1 MTNIKNKLLSLT
13 PSAIKHLKSIL
24 EDSPETNMAVK
35 LGVKNGGCAGMAYT
49 MDYID
54 EVRDTDECIEIDGI
68 KLVIDPKAI
77 LFLLGTEMDYQK
89 STLNSGFI
97 FNNPNQ
103 TDACGCG
110 ESVTL
115 VEADI
120 PVDFNKEGSIF
131 PLNFASLFSRKA
143 LTPSLKSSDWPAI
156 NCRSLSKLSCS
167 SYELSKLS
175 QKAFLIRPSDIGP
188 IASSL
193 ASVIVSF
200 SKSLSS

>member
-1 MTNIKNKLLSLT
+1 MKNLKNKLLSLT

-24 EDSPETNMAVK
+24 EDSPDANKAIK

-54 EVRDTDECIEIDGI
+54 EINETDEYIDFEGI

-115 VEADI
+115 VEADV
-120 PVDFNKEGSIF
+120 PVDFDEG
-131 PLNFASLFSRKA
+131 NFISR
-143 LTPSLKSSDWPAI
+143 
-156 NCRSLSKLSCS
+156 
-167 SYELSKLS
+167 
-175 QKAFLIRPSDIGP
+175 
-188 IASSL
+188 
-193 ASVIVSF
+193 
-200 SKSLSS
+200 

>member
-1 MTNIKNKLLSLT
+1 MKNVKNKLLSLT
-13 PSAIKHLKSIL
+13 PNAIKHLKSIL
-24 EDSPETNMAVK
+24 EDSPESNKAVK

-54 EVRDTDECIEIDGI
+54 EVRDTDEYINIEGI

-115 VEADI
+115 VEADV
-120 PVDFNKEGSIF
+120 PVEFNEETII
-131 PLNFASLFSRKA
+131 SR
-143 LTPSLKSSDWPAI
+143 
-156 NCRSLSKLSCS
+156 
-167 SYELSKLS
+167 
-175 QKAFLIRPSDIGP
+175 
-188 IASSL
+188 
-193 ASVIVSF
+193 
-200 SKSLSS
+200 

>member
-1 MTNIKNKLLSLT
+1 MKNVKNKLLSLT
-13 PSAIKHLKSIL
+13 PNAIKHLKSIL
-24 EDSPETNMAVK
+24 EDSPESNKAVK

-54 EVRDTDECIEIDGI
+54 EVRDTDEYIDIEGI

-115 VEADI
+115 VEADV
-120 PVDFNKEGSIF
+120 PVEFNEETII
-131 PLNFASLFSRKA
+131 SR
-143 LTPSLKSSDWPAI
+143 
-156 NCRSLSKLSCS
+156 
-167 SYELSKLS
+167 
-175 QKAFLIRPSDIGP
+175 
-188 IASSL
+188 
-193 ASVIVSF
+193 
-200 SKSLSS
+200 

>member
-1 MTNIKNKLLSLT
+1 MKNVKNKLLSLT
-13 PSAIKHLKSIL
+13 PNAIKHLKSIL
-24 EDSPETNMAVK
+24 EDSPESNKAVK

-54 EVRDTDECIEIDGI
+54 EVRDTDEYINIEGI

-115 VEADI
+115 VEADA
-120 PVDFNKEGSIF
+120 PVEFNEETFI
-131 PLNFASLFSRKA
+131 SR
-143 LTPSLKSSDWPAI
+143 
-156 NCRSLSKLSCS
+156 
-167 SYELSKLS
+167 
-175 QKAFLIRPSDIGP
+175 
-188 IASSL
+188 
-193 ASVIVSF
+193 
-200 SKSLSS
+200 

>member
-1 MTNIKNKLLSLT
+1 MKNIKNKLLSLT
-13 PSAIKHLKSIL
+13 PSAIKQLKSIL
-24 EDSPETNMAVK
+24 EDSPETNKAVK

-120 PVDFNKEGSIF
+120 PVDFNKEGSI
-131 PLNFASLFSRKA
+131 SR
-143 LTPSLKSSDWPAI
+143 
-156 NCRSLSKLSCS
+156 
-167 SYELSKLS
+167 
-175 QKAFLIRPSDIGP
+175 
-188 IASSL
+188 
-193 ASVIVSF
+193 
-200 SKSLSS
+200 

>member
-1 MTNIKNKLLSLT
+1 MKNVKNKLLSLT
-13 PSAIKHLKSIL
+13 PNAIKHLKSIL
-24 EDSPETNMAVK
+24 EDSSESNKAVK

-54 EVRDTDECIEIDGI
+54 EVRDTDEYINIEGI

-115 VEADI
+115 VEAEV
-120 PVDFNKEGSIF
+120 PVE
-131 PLNFASLFSRKA
+131 
-143 LTPSLKSSDWPAI
+143 I
-156 NCRSLSKLSCS
+156 NEETFISH
-167 SYELSKLS
+167 
-175 QKAFLIRPSDIGP
+175 
-188 IASSL
+188 
-193 ASVIVSF
+193 
-200 SKSLSS
+200 